1 MAQRVAGVAVV
12 LLVGAAVV
20 LWAAAPRLGW
30 FVLAG
35 VVLAVA
41 YWFPRPALVV
51 LPLVVAAAV
60 IGLALS
66 RTTPGPPIRP
76 LIPESQD
83 VRLLVQARYDTGR
96 EGWAVDET
104 LAVRDEALAAAAA
117 VLRPEAVDATGRSGL
132 PRDAQ
137 VDALATWL
145 AGQGWARG
153 QERGAEPVFLR
164 DGFVPA
170 EVRVVPLRTRL
181 SLAVR
186 PVEVGGFVL
195 FLTAGEGSVAELVA
209 PAGLVVSTEPP
220 SEAATVPDGE
230 LRTVELYR
238 AGASRYTIAVEA
250 ASPLARYEPLRSLPD
265 IARGDVP
272 GYLLAGALALGLGV
286 FKERALALVQRLLD
300 RRRPSDGPATPG

>member
-1 MAQRVAGVAVV
+1 
-12 LLVGAAVV
+12 
-20 LWAAAPRLGW
+20 
-30 FVLAG
+30 
-35 VVLAVA
+35 
-41 YWFPRPALVV
+41 
-51 LPLVVAAAV
+51 
-60 IGLALS
+60 
-66 RTTPGPPIRP
+66 
-76 LIPESQD
+76 
-83 VRLLVQARYDTGR
+83 
-96 EGWAVDET
+96 VDET
-104 LAVRDEALAAAAA
+104 LAVPDEALAASAA
-117 VLRPEAVDATGRSGL
+117 VLRPGTVDPATRRSIL
-132 PRDAQ
+132 PREEQ